1 MCHALY
7 HSGNLHYLRL
17 VLLFFSF
24 FQMIKPRYDGAK
36 QDAKDKMINKWH
48 EQTSSHKQAS
58 QLEAQFLRITFSC
71 VTPTAQI

>member
-1 MCHALY
+1 
-7 HSGNLHYLRL
+7 
-17 VLLFFSF
+17 
-24 FQMIKPRYDGAK
+24 MIKPRYDGAK

-71 VTPTAQI
+71 VTPTVQI